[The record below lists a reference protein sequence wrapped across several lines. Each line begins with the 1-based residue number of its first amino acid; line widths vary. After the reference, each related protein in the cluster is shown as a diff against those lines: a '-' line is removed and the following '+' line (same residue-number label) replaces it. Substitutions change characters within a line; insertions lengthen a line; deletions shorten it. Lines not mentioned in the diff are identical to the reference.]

1 MFNPTGKVKTLKK
14 KVLIGMS
21 GGVDSSVAALLLK
34 EQGYDVAGVTFKLWK
49 PDFYGEKCKSTDIDD
64 AKFVCEKLGIEHY
77 VIDYSEMFKR
87 EVVDYF
93 AREYQNG
100 RTPNPCIACNKNI
113 KFGAF
118 WEKAKEMGYDYI
130 ATGHYS
136 KVVYDENTGKYL
148 LKKGKSQKKDQSY
161 VLYMLTQ
168 EQLSHIIMPIGDMS
182 KEEVREIA
190 EKNKLIVASKP
201 DSQDICFIPDSNHL
215 NFLEKY
221 IGKKPTT
228 GDFIDENGKV
238 IGKHA
243 GIWKY
248 TVGQRKGLGLSVGKP
263 VFVSEIDAKN
273 NTVSISYDEKNI
285 FHRTV
290 LAEEL
295 NWMMSDK
302 LTEPQKVLAKIR
314 YAHKAAP
321 ATVYA
326 LENGGVKVVFDEP
339 QRAVTNGQAVV
350 FYDFD
355 DTLLGGAII
364 NGHGE

>member
-1 MFNPTGKVKTLKK
+1 
-14 KVLIGMS
+14 MS

-34 EQGYDVAGVTFKLWK
+34 QQGYDVAGVTFKLWK

-77 VIDYSEMFKR
+77 VIDYSELFKK

-93 AREYQNG
+93 VNEYQNG

-118 WEKAKEMGYDYI
+118 LEKAKEMGYDYI

-136 KVVYDENTGKYL
+136 KVVRDENTGKYL

-182 KEEVREIA
+182 KEEVRAIA
-190 EKNKLIVASKP
+190 EENELIVASKP

-215 NFLEKY
+215 RFLESY
-221 IGKKPTT
+221 TGKKAET
-228 GDFIDENGKV
+228 GNFIDENGKV
-238 IGKHA
+238 LGKHA

-248 TVGQRKGLGLSVGKP
+248 TIGQRKGLGVSFGKP
-263 VFVSEIDAKN
+263 VFVSKIDAQN
-273 NTVSISYDEKNI
+273 NTVSIAENEKSI
-285 FHRTV
+285 FHTTV
-290 LAEEL
+290 LAQGL
-295 NWMMSDK
+295 NWMTGEVPS
-302 LTEPQKVLAKIR
+302 EPQRVLAKIR
-314 YAHKAAP
+314 YAHRAAP
-321 ATVYA
+321 ATVYCGED
-326 LENGGVKVVFDEP
+326 LSVKVVFDEA
-339 QRAVTNGQAVV
+339 QRAITNGQAVV

-355 DTLLGGAII
+355 ETLLGGAII
-364 NGHGE
+364 CGHEN